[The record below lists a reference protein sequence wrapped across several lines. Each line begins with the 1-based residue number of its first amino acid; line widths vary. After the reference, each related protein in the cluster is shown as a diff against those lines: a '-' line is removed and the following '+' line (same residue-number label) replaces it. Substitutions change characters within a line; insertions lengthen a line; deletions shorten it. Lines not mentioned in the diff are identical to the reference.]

1 MERKIVKVFNDQG
14 FGFKVQIINAPMV
27 KVRGDWVLD
36 LDQNKLQKTLL
47 LALAHKPVR
56 LTGNEIRFIRHY
68 FEMNTTVFGKRFNVS
83 HVAVLKWEKYGNR
96 CTDMNWST
104 EKDIRLF
111 IIARISVKPEKFLSI
126 YKELE
131 EALEKSKS
139 IPVTLDAK
147 EVA

>member
-1 MERKIVKVFNDQG
+1 VERKIVKVFNDKG

-36 LDQNKLQKTLL
+36 LNQNKLQKTILE
-47 LALAHKPVR
+47 ALAHKPIK
-56 LTGNEIRFIRHY
+56 LIGNEIRFIRHF
-68 FEMNTTVFGKRFNVS
+68 FEMTTTVFGQRFNVS
-83 HVAVLKWEKYGNR
+83 HPAVLKWEKYGNR

-111 IIARISVKPEKFLSI
+111 IISRNKSEKLLSL
-126 YKELE
+126 YNELE
-131 EALEKSKS
+131 EAIEKSKPL
-139 IPVTLDAK
+139 PVKVDAK

>member
-27 KVRGDWVLD
+27 KIRGDWILD
-36 LDQNKLQKTLL
+36 LDQNKLQKTLVQ
-47 LALAHKPVR
+47 ALAHKPVR

-83 HVAVLKWEKYGNR
+83 HAAVLKWEKYGNR
-96 CTDMNWST
+96 CTGMNWLT

-111 IIARISVKPEKFLSI
+111 IISKNRPEKILSL
-126 YKELE
+126 YNELE
-131 EALEKSKS
+131 EGIEKTASL
-139 IPVTLDAK
+139 PVILDGK
-147 EVA
+147 KVA